1 MSDTGNSSPRALTS
15 SGADRLTA
23 GVIQKPVRTRANSQ
37 HNRSRHRATPARVH
51 LKNFVMK
58 YEIILFVFSY
68 KYHGLVEAV
77 WKI

>member
-37 HNRSRHRATPARVH
+37 HNRSRHRATPARVTFRKF
-51 LKNFVMK
+51 LLEF
-58 YEIILFVFSY
+58 
-68 KYHGLVEAV
+68 
-77 WKI
+77 